1 MHSLHAVRC
10 RTERILSARKHI
22 LTVKG
27 SAFMSKDIKKA
38 VINELDRRIALLK
51 EHQSERIIT
60 TGDQYEELNQ
70 ALSKVIGV
78 PLTGELESIREFVQ
92 TL

>member
-1 MHSLHAVRC
+1 
-10 RTERILSARKHI
+10 
-22 LTVKG
+22 
-27 SAFMSKDIKKA
+27 MSKEIKQA
-38 VINELDRRIALLK
+38 VIDELDRRIALLK

-78 PLTGELESIREFVQ
+78 PLADELESIKEFVS